1 MSTENVRDSIKD
13 KKQDADEL
21 IREVVQNVPES
32 RKKELLGI
40 VKGFA
45 LGAGVEGKVS

>member
-1 MSTENVRDSIKD
+1 MSTENVKESIKE

-21 IREVVQNVPES
+21 IREVVLKVPES

-45 LGAGVEGKVS
+45 LGAGAEEKVS

>member
-1 MSTENVRDSIKD
+1 MSIENVRDSIKE
-13 KKQDADEL
+13 KRQDADEL
-21 IREVVQNVPES
+21 IREVILKVPES

-45 LGAGVEGKVS
+45 LGAGVEEKVS

>member
-1 MSTENVRDSIKD
+1 MNTINIEESIKE

-21 IREVVQNVPES
+21 IREVVLEVPEN

-45 LGAGVEGKVS
+45 LGAGVEENVS

>member
-1 MSTENVRDSIKD
+1 MNTMNIEESIKE
-13 KKQDADEL
+13 KRQDADEL
-21 IREVVQNVPES
+21 IREVVLEVPES

-45 LGAGVEGKVS
+45 LGAGVEENVS